1 MSRDLKWVLNQNKQL
16 RPEFARAF
24 DEAMPHFCCAG
35 ECENSSDQR
44 KDLSFHGLP
53 LEDKPL
59 LSLWISKMHRNPNYF
74 NVNEHTKICSAHFVS
89 EDFINP
95 EARKRRLKRNVVP
108 SIFAWTKNLPERSE
122 RTAAKKLED
131 YRTEQ
136 DEATDTASE
145 GEGDELI
152 VSGQA
157 LTSRKTQTFEDDFCN
172 DLQDESHRI
181 SCSHKF
187 SVSHLLSKC
196 TTPNK
201 EEKLFTHFTGLNSYV
216 DFMGTLQFVL
226 PGLDRKQLIYWDSE
240 AGKSSFIDTEKLF
253 EDDQTELDDSDNDE
267 DISDTTMTRPTAHKL
282 PVEDEFLLV
291 LMKDGICHGWHLSQT
306 LLGRAKCQALAH
318 FQKRCLPPN

>member
-1 MSRDLKWVLNQNKQL
+1 MKFALPRLHSHLLGTCLIIQHKESNCFAVYSACTVLSSDLNTSNYLQNNFNLIIILIIIININIDNNLQVTKMSIDRHNRLTRALLSRDLKWVLNQNKQL

-24 DEAMPHFCCAG
+24 DEAMSHFCCAG

-131 YRTEQ
+131 YTKLRIPHLKAR
-136 DEATDTASE
+136 AT
-145 GEGDELI
+145 
-152 VSGQA
+152 
-157 LTSRKTQTFEDDFCN
+157 N
-172 DLQDESHRI
+172 
-181 SCSHKF
+181 
-187 SVSHLLSKC
+187 
-196 TTPNK
+196 
-201 EEKLFTHFTGLNSYV
+201 
-216 DFMGTLQFVL
+216 
-226 PGLDRKQLIYWDSE
+226 
-240 AGKSSFIDTEKLF
+240 
-253 EDDQTELDDSDNDE
+253 
-267 DISDTTMTRPTAHKL
+267 
-282 PVEDEFLLV
+282 
-291 LMKDGICHGWHLSQT
+291 
-306 LLGRAKCQALAH
+306 
-318 FQKRCLPPN
+318 